1 MSLSLRIL
9 LNGATPVAQIDV
21 RFLLAQGHTHTDTY
35 SIVRGDKDVT
45 LHPIMALLVG
55 AIMLEYEFIPLD
67 LTQECTS
74 SARFV

>member
-9 LNGATPVAQIDV
+9 LNGATPASQIDV
-21 RFLLAQGHTHTDTY
+21 RFLPAQGHTDAY

-55 AIMLEYEFIPLD
+55 AIMLHANTNLFRSIRRKSVRPA
-67 LTQECTS
+67 Q
-74 SARFV
+74 FV